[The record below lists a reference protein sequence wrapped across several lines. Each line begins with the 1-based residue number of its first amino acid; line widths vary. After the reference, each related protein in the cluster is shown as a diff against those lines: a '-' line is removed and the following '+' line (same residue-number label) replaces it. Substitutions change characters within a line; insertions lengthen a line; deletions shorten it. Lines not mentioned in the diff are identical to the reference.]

1 MNCPRCGAFPPPYAQ
16 ACPQCGTPFGFAAGP
31 AMAPVPVD
39 PRTGASSGAGIAV
52 VIVAVVGAV
61 MMLGVVGALVFVRSS
76 APSEQIRFE
85 PTAVATAEPLAPP
98 TVDPIDPEEAP
109 PPATRLGPV
118 TALPRASPPSTKS
131 LTVVVK
137 NHRDAPVDLFWI
149 TFKGG
154 RQRYATIPA
163 GGVYRQQTYAGH
175 AWVVLTGT
183 SQELGGFVAAQ
194 AQVDPLATGGF
205 TQKIDVE

>member
-1 MNCPRCGAFPPPYAQ
+1 
-16 ACPQCGTPFGFAAGP
+16 
-31 AMAPVPVD
+31 MAPVPVD

-52 VIVAVVGAV
+52 VIVAVVGV
-61 MMLGVVGALVFVRSS
+61 FMMLGVAGALLFVRSF
-76 APSEQIRFE
+76 AGPSEQIHFA

-98 TVDPIDPEEAP
+98 TGDPIDPEEAP

-131 LTVVVK
+131 LTIVVK

-205 TQKIDVE
+205 TQTIAVK